1 MLKLKP
7 ISLGNKFI
15 LDLLSK
21 AVEPNKDLGVTFRVL
36 TDKILDLRKF
46 FGDKDTLDL
55 LEELNKAYQIV
66 KSSHDIPR
74 EIHNLITID
83 YTVEGDGSETARSEI
98 DPKHE
103 DLFVKVIDA
112 LDLGYVGY
120 DELSNGNYEMIT
132 DEVYTG
138 IKGGGKG

>member
-7 ISLGNKFI
+7 MSLRNTI
-15 LDLLSK
+15 VLNLLEK
-21 AVEPNKDLGVTFRVL
+21 ALEPGKDLGITFRVL
-36 TDKILDLRKF
+36 TDKVLNDRKF
-46 FGDKDTLDL
+46 QGDKRTLDL

-66 KSSHDIPR
+66 KSSYDVPR

-83 YTVEGDGSETARSEI
+83 YSVAGDGSETARSEI
-98 DPKHE
+98 LAVHE
-103 DLFVKVIDA
+103 ELFVKVIDA

-120 DELSNGNYEMIT
+120 DEKHNGNLEMIT

-138 IKGGGKG
+138 IGGGR